1 MNLHYSLYAV
11 LVSATIVFVL
21 SVTGSFLV
29 WINTW
34 ENPRECTSQYNRWK
48 WMMTVFFII
57 LALMLLA
64 RP

>member
-34 ENPRECTSQYNRWK
+34 ETPRECASQYNRWK

-57 LALMLLA
+57 LAFMLLA